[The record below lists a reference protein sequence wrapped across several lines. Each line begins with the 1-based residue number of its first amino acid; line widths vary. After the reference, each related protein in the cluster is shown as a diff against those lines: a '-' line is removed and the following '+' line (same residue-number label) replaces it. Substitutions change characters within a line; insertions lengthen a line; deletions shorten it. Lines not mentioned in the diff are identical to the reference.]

1 MNTHKRKCRNC
12 DHFRESLFCGYI
24 SSHCEVF
31 GSLDMDQS
39 ERNPDTAGETC
50 PKFTT
55 KRPPSAHPDIDR
67 QVDRILRRVKVWRR

>member
-1 MNTHKRKCRNC
+1 
-12 DHFRESLFCGYI
+12 
-24 SSHCEVF
+24 
-31 GSLDMDQS
+31 MDQS